1 MADSTKPPGNPK
13 LAFLLTFE
21 GVVAQA
27 TRVGLR
33 ALARDALEEH
43 QRGDVAVTEPDLDT
57 ASVALATF
65 VVEMRTRS
73 GT

>member
-1 MADSTKPPGNPK
+1 MDPEA
-13 LAFLLTFE
+13 ALTFE

-33 ALARDALEEH
+33 ELARDALEAHH
-43 QRGDVAVTEPDLDT
+43 QRDDVAVTQPDLDT

-65 VVEMRTRS
+65 ILEMRVTRPRA
-73 GT
+73 